1 MDQLDEQ
8 YSQSKQ
14 YLLSAEEQSW
24 LDGKFELAEEF
35 AERQPET
42 EQEEDA

>member
-1 MDQLDEQ
+1 MEQLDEQ
-8 YSQSKQ
+8 YGQPKQ
-14 YLLSAEEQSW
+14 HLLSVEEQSW
-24 LDGKFELAEEF
+24 LDGKFELIEEF

>member
-1 MDQLDEQ
+1 MEQLDEQ

-14 YLLSAEEQSW
+14 HLLSAEEQLW
-24 LDGKFELAEEF
+24 LDGKLVLTEEF
-35 AERQPET
+35 AERQPVT